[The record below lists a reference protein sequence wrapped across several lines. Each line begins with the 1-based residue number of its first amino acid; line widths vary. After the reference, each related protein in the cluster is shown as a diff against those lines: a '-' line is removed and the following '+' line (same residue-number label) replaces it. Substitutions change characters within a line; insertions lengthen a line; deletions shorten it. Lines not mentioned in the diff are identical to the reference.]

1 MTEKIKFCYI
11 LCKCHFVINCLRSEI
26 LFLCQGGKI
35 LKNFDGVAKTI
46 QSKNTFHKDTSE
58 RLQT

>member
-11 LCKCHFVINCLRSEI
+11 LYKCHFVINCLRREI
-26 LFLCQGGKI
+26 FFLCRSGKI
-35 LKNFDGVAKTI
+35 LKNFNGVAKTI
-46 QSKNTFHKDTSE
+46 QSKDIFHKDTSE